1 MLNKPLLDIR
11 RAELQLIA
19 DSRQSAAS
27 ASLAIRILRPCLKWA
42 EKRGLVGE
50 GVASLEQPGRASPHY
65 SARAGECG
73 LTTDLAYD
81 LVIHANHR
89 HFREATPAMINPM
102 LPLPGLSPVGGKT
115 IVAKFDAGLL
125 SSDGGVLML
134 REVEQ
139 RLRVADRMAACI
151 EDPRAPDQITHSLAD
166 IIRFRLLMIAAGYE
180 DGNDASS
187 LRDDPMFKIAL
198 DLTPSDR
205 ELCSQ
210 STISRLENLPDARA
224 LLRMGGAMVDLYCE
238 SFHQVPKRITL
249 DIDDTFD
256 AVHGGQQLRLF
267 NAHYD
272 EYGFQPI
279 IVFDGEGRFVTAVL
293 RPAKRPG
300 GKEIRAFLRRLLRA
314 IRANWPKTEI
324 LLRAD
329 SHYCCPEVLDW
340 CRANRIDYILGVAPT
355 STLQRHIE
363 SLEASTKA
371 RFVAAPKEGKARR
384 FKEFYDG
391 AASWSRVERVIA
403 RVEVGAEGPDTRFI
417 VTNLKQCNARV
428 LYEDIY
434 CRRGQA
440 ENHIKCWKT
449 HLAADRTSCTKATAN
464 QLRLFLH
471 AGSYWLMWGLRVS
484 MPKRSM
490 WRVAQ
495 FDTLRLRLIK
505 IAARVV
511 EMKTMLRVHLPTS
524 CPGQNILRFALGRIP
539 QLVT

>member
-1 MLNKPLLDIR
+1 M
-11 RAELQLIA
+11 
-19 DSRQSAAS
+19 
-27 ASLAIRILRPCLKWA
+27 
-42 EKRGLVGE
+42 
-50 GVASLEQPGRASPHY
+50 
-65 SARAGECG
+65 
-73 LTTDLAYD
+73 TDA
-81 LVIHANHR
+81 
-89 HFREATPAMINPM
+89 M
-102 LPLPGLSPVGGKT
+102 LPLPGLSPVSGKT
-115 IVAKFDAGLL
+115 IIAKFDGGLL
-125 SSDGGVLML
+125 SSDGGILVL

-180 DGNDASS
+180 DGNDALS
-187 LRDDPMFKIAL
+187 LRGDPMFKMAL

-224 LLRMGGAMVDLYCE
+224 LLRMGRAMVDLYCE
-238 SFHQVPKRITL
+238 SFRQVPKRITL

-279 IVFDGEGRFVTAVL
+279 VVFDGAGRFITAVL

-300 GKEIRAFLRRLLRA
+300 GKEICAFLRRLLRA

-324 LLRAD
+324 LLRGD
-329 SHYCCPEVLDW
+329 SHYCCPEVLDF
-340 CRANRIDYILGVAPT
+340 CRANGLDYILGVAPT
-355 STLQRHIE
+355 TTLRLHIE
-363 SLEASTKA
+363 GLEAGTTA
-371 RFVAAPKEGKARR
+371 RYEAAPKAGKMRR

-391 AASWSRVERVIA
+391 AQSWSRVERIIA
-403 RVEVGAEGPDTRFI
+403 RVEAGSDGPDTRFI
-417 VTNLKQCNARV
+417 ATNLKQRNARV
-428 LYEDIY
+428 LYEDVY

-440 ENHIKCWKT
+440 ENHIKSWKT

-464 QLRLFLH
+464 QMRLFLH
-471 AGSYWLMWGLRVS
+471 AGSYWIMWGLRVS
-484 MPKRSM
+484 MPRRSM
-490 WRVAQ
+490 WRIAQ

-511 EMKTMLRVHLPTS
+511 EMKTMIRIHLPTS
-524 CPGQNILRFALGRIP
+524 CPGQDILRFALGQLPR
-539 QLVT
+539 LVT